1 MRSFAI
7 AIAIL
12 LLASLLIPARAQSTF
27 DVGYHE
33 FEDTV
38 AGMSY
43 TGTWATGTTGGVAG
57 LSRSTSTVGSSVSFY
72 VNGTTL
78 VIWRLIRTTG
88 NQGRMNVCING
99 GSCVLVVSEATISA
113 NIWYPYAIHV
123 TPGSLVSF
131 THTLGVV
138 SLDSFMVLDE
148 ASAGSFPTPV
158 PTATVVPTA
167 TPASTTTPQ
176 PTPTP
181 QPSSTPMSLVWA
193 LDPSRSYG
201 SSNGQITAFDYA
213 ASAADVHLANLLTML
228 LVSVWGFFLFGVF
241 VLVKYRINQ

>member
-1 MRSFAI
+1 MRLPAIVIAVLLFTFA
-7 AIAIL
+7 L
-12 LLASLLIPARAQSTF
+12 FPARAQSTF

-33 FEDTV
+33 FEDTI

-43 TGTWATGTTGGVAG
+43 TGTWVTGTTGGVAG

-113 NIWYPYAIHV
+113 NIWYPYAIQIA
-123 TPGSLVSF
+123 PGSLVSF

-138 SLDSFMVLDE
+138 SLDSFMVLSS
-148 ASAGSFPTPV
+148 ASGSFSTPV
-158 PTATVVPTA
+158 PTATILPSS

-181 QPSSTPMSLVWA
+181 QPTATPMSVVFA
-193 LDPSRSYG
+193 IDPEKSYG
-201 SSNGQITAFDYA
+201 SANGQITSVSYS
-213 ASAADVHLANLLTML
+213 ASAADIHLGNLLTTL
-228 LVSVWGFFLFGVF
+228 LYSVWGMFFFAVF
-241 VLVKYRINQ
+241 VLVRYRKK